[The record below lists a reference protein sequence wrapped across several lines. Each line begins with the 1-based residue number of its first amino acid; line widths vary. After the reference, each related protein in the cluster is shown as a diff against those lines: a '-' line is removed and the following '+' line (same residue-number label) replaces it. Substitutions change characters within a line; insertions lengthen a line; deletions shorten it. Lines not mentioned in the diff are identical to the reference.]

1 MTYKALKS
9 KGGKIVLKLE
19 RNDDVLASIT
29 QFIEDY
35 EIQDG
40 VLLAGIGS
48 LSKLGMHYVIPYEE
62 FPEMPEDEDE
72 LDERMVSEGA
82 WEVGNMQGMIH
93 DGKPHV
99 HLTVYSSERDQT
111 ISGHLERGCIVHTLM
126 EMVLEPLE
134 DLESS

>member
-1 MTYKALKS
+1 MAYKALKS

-19 RNDDVLASIT
+19 RGDDVLESIT

-35 EIQDG
+35 EVRDG

-48 LSKLGMHYVIPYEE
+48 LSKLGMHYVVPYED
-62 FPEMPEDEDE
+62 FPEMTEDEDE
-72 LDERMVSEGA
+72 LDERIVSEGA

-99 HLTVYSSERDQT
+99 HLTVYSPERDQT
-111 ISGHLERGCIVHTLM
+111 ISGHLESGCRVHTLM

-134 DLESS
+134 GLESS